1 MKEYLLLKQ
10 STIFKLFLLS
20 ALFFPAICV
29 AGLSPLTGIYD
40 KVIAQVRLEG
50 NHYITSASIFA
61 SVNFEA
67 SANTLVKVEQV
78 RNDIENIYSLGFFKS
93 VNVALKSEKQGQV
106 LIYQLEENPLIKKI
120 VINGIS
126 AEDDNF
132 FLEAM
137 NTRPLTV
144 LSYKVIDEDI
154 QRINKKLVDYGY
166 SLNRVSN
173 VEFLTTSNIV
183 LLSIKET
190 KINNVLINGN
200 QRFADNLI
208 SREMTARKGRVF
220 NLNEVRKDRD
230 IILGLGYFSSVSAPQ
245 LVPVKDTD
253 DIDIVFSVVERK
265 VNSISLAL
273 EEGRKSIN
281 LTFRNQLVNY
291 LKWGESFS
299 ARAQYGEE
307 QLYSLHFYL
316 PWTFNQRVSLG
327 LNKWLQISRE
337 SDKNGIDY
345 DVLRNGADIIW
356 GLPLADEIK
365 MYVTYRSENVR
376 ENVAVPSIIYTKN
389 DIELAI
395 SYENRDSLVKPTN
408 GSYGYAQVSKGGNY
422 GLFDLG
428 GINYVRMSA
437 SYMQFYKVR
446 DKQVFAFRN
455 SYGSFSPDQNNIK
468 LLELDLFTIGGAS
481 TIRGYTDS
489 TSRRGLHM
497 LTGNYEY
504 RIYLM
509 EALSLVFFYDMGI
522 VYEQEISL
530 SDFIAGRGFGFRFFT
545 PFGPIRLDLAWSN
558 SSDFVLHFGLSE
570 MF

>member
-1 MKEYLLLKQ
+1 VKEYLLLKQ

-220 NLNEVRKDRD
+220 NLNEVRQRYHTWFR
-230 IILGLGYFSSVSAPQ
+230 IF
-245 LVPVKDTD
+245 
-253 DIDIVFSVVERK
+253 F
-265 VNSISLAL
+265 ISFC
-273 EEGRKSIN
+273 S
-281 LTFRNQLVNY
+281 
-291 LKWGESFS
+291 
-299 ARAQYGEE
+299 
-307 QLYSLHFYL
+307 
-316 PWTFNQRVSLG
+316 
-327 LNKWLQISRE
+327 
-337 SDKNGIDY
+337 
-345 DVLRNGADIIW
+345 
-356 GLPLADEIK
+356 
-365 MYVTYRSENVR
+365 
-376 ENVAVPSIIYTKN
+376 
-389 DIELAI
+389 
-395 SYENRDSLVKPTN
+395 
-408 GSYGYAQVSKGGNY
+408 
-422 GLFDLG
+422 
-428 GINYVRMSA
+428 
-437 SYMQFYKVR
+437 
-446 DKQVFAFRN
+446 
-455 SYGSFSPDQNNIK
+455 
-468 LLELDLFTIGGAS
+468 
-481 TIRGYTDS
+481 S
-489 TSRRGLHM
+489 TSACKRHG
-497 LTGNYEY
+497 
-504 RIYLM
+504 
-509 EALSLVFFYDMGI
+509 
-522 VYEQEISL
+522 
-530 SDFIAGRGFGFRFFT
+530 
-545 PFGPIRLDLAWSN
+545 
-558 SSDFVLHFGLSE
+558 
-570 MF
+570 